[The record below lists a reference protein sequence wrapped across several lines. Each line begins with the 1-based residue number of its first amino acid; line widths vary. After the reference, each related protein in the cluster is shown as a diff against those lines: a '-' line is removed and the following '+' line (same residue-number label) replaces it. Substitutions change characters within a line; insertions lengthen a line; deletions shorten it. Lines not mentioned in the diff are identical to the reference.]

1 MGLNS
6 GVNELAGIKIRPV
19 FSNSP
24 GRMGQLNIKGKV
36 P

>member
-19 FSNSP
+19 FSNSL
-24 GRMGQLNIKGKV
+24 GKTGQLDIKGKV